1 MTRRHK
7 YLYLEL
13 IVSKTTYTYIHKHN
27 AHNVHVTNR
36 KKNMKWNPSQRTH
49 THTHTTNSLI
59 GRYMM
64 YHIISPFDA
73 EHFCRL
79 IVLHHIQCRT
89 TVDYFFV
96 CWTPT
101 IMARHA
107 YDGNILL
114 ITTQKEKVPPEI
126 DCVQL
131 FLRHVLSLEVK
142 QQCIFRTGKYIIC
155 STVRRNNDVCYTTTM
170 FYCKK
175 GHMS

>member
-1 MTRRHK
+1 MICQSHLSHPNTFTFHQHKDLIMVCWIYYYYYFVMSRASPCMTRRHK

-36 KKNMKWNPSQRTH
+36 KKIWNGILHNAHTHTH

-73 EHFCRL
+73 EHFCLL
-79 IVLHHIQCRT
+79 IVLHHIQYRT
-89 TVDYFFV
+89 TVDWFFV

-107 YDGNILL
+107 LWW
-114 ITTQKEKVPPEI
+114 
-126 DCVQL
+126 
-131 FLRHVLSLEVK
+131 
-142 QQCIFRTGKYIIC
+142 
-155 STVRRNNDVCYTTTM
+155 
-170 FYCKK
+170 
-175 GHMS
+175 